1 MFCKRATL
9 TALAAVVA
17 TVGCASAAPQGI
29 DIEALLAQA
38 NGAIPDLNSLINGAL
53 PNFSSLIND
62 PGFLASISKQMDAFN
77 DFIAKNPDFFA
88 TYLNGG
94 NIPGF
99 PTDFLERL
107 PTNFLDDLVPK
118 PSNTKDSSKP
128 SPTKPAGDDKS
139 KSGDDKSK
147 SGDDKHES
155 DDDKHESSSGSSKP
169 NAAASLKPV
178 AGLFAAGVVAVAALF

>member
-1 MFCKRATL
+1 
-9 TALAAVVA
+9 
-17 TVGCASAAPQGI
+17 
-29 DIEALLAQA
+29 
-38 NGAIPDLNSLINGAL
+38 
-53 PNFSSLIND
+53 
-62 PGFLASISKQMDAFN
+62 QMDAFN
-77 DFIAKNPDFFA
+77 DFIAKNPNFFS

-139 KSGDDKSK
+139 KSGDDKSNSGDDKSK

-155 DDDKHESSSGSSKP
+155 DDDKHESGSGSSKP